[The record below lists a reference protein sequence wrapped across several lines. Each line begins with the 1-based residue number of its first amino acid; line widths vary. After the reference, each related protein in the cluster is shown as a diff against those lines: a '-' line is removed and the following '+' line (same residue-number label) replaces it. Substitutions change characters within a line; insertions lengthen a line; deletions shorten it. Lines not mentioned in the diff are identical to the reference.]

1 MYNYLD
7 QIGRQEFAR
16 QHFDQISK
24 ASDRTSTARI
34 PGSTNRY
41 SKIRSVI
48 TPKSKTRVAV
58 IIATIVLAVLVIG
71 EALASIATASSG
83 AGVHLVR

>member
-7 QIGRQEFAR
+7 QLGRQEFAR
-16 QHFDQISK
+16 QHFDQISQ

-34 PGSTNRY
+34 PRSTNRY
-41 SKIRSVI
+41 TMIRSGI

-58 IIATIVLAVLVIG
+58 IIATIVLAALVIG
-71 EALASIATASSG
+71 EALAVAIDASGGGS
-83 AGVHLVR
+83 LYLTR